1 METNSPPSNGNSIVA
16 GVSSLIVLIVI
27 IVMVTSLLNNKNI
40 SSLETRTEQLEINV
54 KSLQLSTSL
63 EEQPTVFSTNSEISD
78 KTINEEPPEPVEVI
92 ENNSKFDVKNPKV
105 MVAALNSVPLAATAS
120 EEPKIDNLANQIET
134 INGKVN
140 SVTNKVNAAN
150 SKIDS
155 FSNKLEIQAKSLK
168 STLKN
173 EIKMLAITQDNKI
186 KKLETQLTSITK
198 DISSLQ
204 TEGKQLSFRA
214 TQLESTDSTNQTN
227 DSSIKLLTNKL
238 QNLSV
243 KINSLSNTKQVQKLD
258 QKIDQQI
265 NKLKSSLEVELT
277 KKLSSLEV
285 KAAEQLKQQNS
296 KIEVLET
303 QLQMLIGGLTA
314 SSEK

>member
-27 IVMVTSLLNNKNI
+27 IVMVTSLLNNKSI
-40 SSLETRTEQLEINV
+40 SALETRTEQLEINV
-54 KSLQLSTSL
+54 KSLQLSPSL
-63 EEQPTVFSTNSEISD
+63 QPTVFSTNSEISD
-78 KTINEEPPEPVEVI
+78 KTISEEPPEPMEVI
-92 ENNSKFDVKNPKV
+92 ENNSKFDIKTPKV
-105 MVAALNSVPLAATAS
+105 MIAALNSVPLAATAS

-155 FSNKLEIQAKSLK
+155 FSNKLDIQAKSLK
-168 STLKN
+168 SILKN
-173 EIKMLAITQDNKI
+173 ETKMLAITQNNKI

-198 DISSLQ
+198 NISSLQ
-204 TEGKQLSFRA
+204 REGKQLSFRA
-214 TQLESTDSTNQTN
+214 AQLESTGSTNQTD

-243 KINSLSNTKQVQKLD
+243 KINSLSNTEQVQKLD

-277 KKLSSLEV
+277 KKLSSLEI
-285 KAAEQLKQQNS
+285 KTAEQLKQQNS